1 MVVVVAGTDASN
13 ASEEHDRDTLDLP
26 YGQDEKIQKIIEAN
40 PNTVVVITA
49 LGAVTGAFVE
59 KSHTLI
65 NAHFAGEAQGTAIAN
80 VLFGKVNPNAKL
92 TATWYKD
99 VNDLPALNDYGI
111 KKQDT
116 CDKKARTYMYFDG
129 EVLFP
134 FGYELSYTKLEYSN

>member
-1 MVVVVAGTDASN
+1 MSFL
-13 ASEEHDRDTLDLP
+13 E
-26 YGQDEKIQKIIEAN
+26 
-40 PNTVVVITA
+40 
-49 LGAVTGAFVE
+49 
-59 KSHTLI
+59 
-65 NAHFAGEAQGTAIAN
+65 
-80 VLFGKVNPNAKL
+80 KVNPNAKL

-134 FGYELSYTKLEYSN
+134 FGYGLSYTSFEYSNLRVNKTELDANETLSVSVDVKNAGGMDGAEIVQLYVSKILVGKQKDNKPIRQLKSYQKVWIKTGETVTVTMELLVK